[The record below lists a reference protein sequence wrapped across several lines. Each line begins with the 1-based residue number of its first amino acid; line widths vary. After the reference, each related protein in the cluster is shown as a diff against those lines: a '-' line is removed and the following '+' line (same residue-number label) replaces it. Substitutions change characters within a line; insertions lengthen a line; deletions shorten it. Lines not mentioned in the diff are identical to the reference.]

1 MPSLLSVSYIFLM
14 LSLLFMVFK
23 KLCMVH
29 LCIYAFVET
38 LFKMEKGIA
47 LMTVRKAGRRG

>member
-14 LSLLFMVFK
+14 LSLLFMVLK